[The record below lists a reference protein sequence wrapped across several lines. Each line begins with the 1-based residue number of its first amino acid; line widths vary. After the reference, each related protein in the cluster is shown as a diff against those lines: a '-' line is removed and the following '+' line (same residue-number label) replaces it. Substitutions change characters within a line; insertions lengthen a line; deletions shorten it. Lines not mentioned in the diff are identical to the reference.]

1 MPPAKAGA
9 LSLGDGAGGTPRWR
23 APRRDRA
30 KNMRLEAVCQQGNAN
45 ICVPQPTRQALSRR
59 HFDGFNFP
67 ENCMNNK
74 SVIVRFLLAFLAL
87 AFAQV
92 SFAQSNDAQ
101 KQADAKAQ
109 ARQKAMSGPPDATAD
124 FEGKQLR
131 LIAGGAKGKG
141 VLHYKG
147 KDYPFTM
154 SGVSVGGI
162 GYTEAHGTANIYF
175 LKSLEDFP
183 GTYQGI
189 GAGAAAGPSKGANT
203 FQSMKEVVIT
213 TKSKGEG
220 AALNLGVSSVTIT
233 LDK

>member
-1 MPPAKAGA
+1 
-9 LSLGDGAGGTPRWR
+9 
-23 APRRDRA
+23 
-30 KNMRLEAVCQQGNAN
+30 
-45 ICVPQPTRQALSRR
+45 
-59 HFDGFNFP
+59 
-67 ENCMNNK
+67 MNNK

>member
-1 MPPAKAGA
+1 
-9 LSLGDGAGGTPRWR
+9 
-23 APRRDRA
+23 
-30 KNMRLEAVCQQGNAN
+30 
-45 ICVPQPTRQALSRR
+45 
-59 HFDGFNFP
+59 
-67 ENCMNNK
+67 MNNK
-74 SVIVRFLLAFLAL
+74 SVVVRFLLAFLAL

-92 SFAQSNDAQ
+92 SFAQNNDAQ

-154 SGVSVGGI
+154 SGVSVGGV
-162 GYTEAHGTANIYF
+162 GYTEAHGTANVYF
-175 LKSLEDFP
+175 LKSIEDFP

-220 AALNLGVSSVTIT
+220 VALNLGVSSVTIT